1 MKIRPVSH
9 EDRLTVVEHLDELRW
24 RIIVSVGAFVVAFAI
39 CFWQNHLIFDL
50 LNDPLPGNRRPVT
63 LGVTE
68 PFFTTVTV
76 CAYGAILASTPVILY
91 QLYAFVAPAFAPT
104 ERRVVLPLVMMVPFL
119 MVAGVVFGYFVV

>member
-1 MKIRPVSH
+1 MPRVLRPVGH
-9 EDRLTVVEHLDELRW
+9 EDRLSIVDHLDELRT
-24 RIIVSVGAFVVAFAI
+24 RLMVCAAALVVAFGL

-104 ERRVVLPLVMMVPFL
+104 ERRVVLPLVMRSE
-119 MVAGVVFGYFVV
+119 